1 MGTNYYLRPKLAATV
16 KTYIDGAVVESR
28 RDYSEPRLY
37 LAALPDG
44 FTGDISH
51 VLRRADPD
59 MGLHICKVSAGWVP
73 LCECHEGTLLTS
85 WEGVRRCVC
94 DGAFD
99 VVDEYGEV
107 EGPDDFI
114 ERVEGHADGY
124 ERRFLDKGREVR
136 ARSHLQYGDWPDES
150 GVRVE
155 WSGYEF
161 R

>member
-44 FTGDISH
+44 FTG
-51 VLRRADPD
+51 
-59 MGLHICKVSAGWVP
+59 
-73 LCECHEGTLLTS
+73 
-85 WEGVRRCVC
+85 
-94 DGAFD
+94 
-99 VVDEYGEV
+99 EYGEV

-124 ERRFLDKGREVR
+124 EQRCLDQRCLDKGREVR
-136 ARSHLQYGDWPDES
+136 ARSHRQYGDWPDES